1 MFKKFFKCK
10 VFCLEPDFNTMKK
23 NFLEKGK
30 DALAEREKEWEEYEE
45 EMQSIFDG
53 EEDEEG
59 NTEKKEQPQKP
70 KKDKIDQYKWDEGSL
85 DEYNE
90 LMTEI
95 NSLASLEGNSDVYY
109 ELISDDVIYSSSY
122 NIIRNVVKY
131 IVYVKE
137 KQKPI
142 LRNRF

>member
-1 MFKKFFKCK
+1 
-10 VFCLEPDFNTMKK
+10 MKK

-70 KKDKIDQYKWDEGSL
+70 KKDKIGQYKWDEGSL

-90 LMTEI
+90 LMSEI
-95 NSLASLEGNSDVYY
+95 NSLASFEGNSDVYY